1 MRRVNVSTPASRAA
15 THTYT
20 CIHTNTYRT
29 HTHTHAFTYAQAR
42 SHDWIVDLSLNVL
55 QAAWLISF
63 TSIIP
68 FRSVYMS
75 LRSVAPHTAAPINAL
90 RGAAVTLK

>member
-1 MRRVNVSTPASRAA
+1 MFPESDLKRPWQLSLNFESNLLGWPLDCRWFLYRAD
-15 THTYT
+15 T
-20 CIHTNTYRT
+20 
-29 HTHTHAFTYAQAR
+29 QAR

-63 TSIIP
+63 ASFLP

-75 LRSVAPHTAAPINAL
+75 LRGMAPHTSTPLNAL
-90 RGAAVTLK
+90 KPVSMMK